1 MKYCLSFVSWTIFVV
16 YLNLVAPTTFLS
28 YLTFFTILFLA
39 IYTTTLIFFKKLKLN
54 LLLTIYLL
62 SLPVLVFFKQ
72 FNFLNPVLI
81 SLFFG
86 AIYLFLK

>member
-1 MKYCLSFVSWTIFVV
+1 MKYYLSFISWTIFVV
-16 YLNLVAPTTFLS
+16 YLNLVAPVTFLNS
-28 YLTFFTILFLA
+28 LTFFVILFLA
-39 IYTTTLIFFKKLKLN
+39 IYTTTLIFFRKLKLN
-54 LLLTIYLL
+54 LLLSFYLL

-72 FNFLNPVLI
+72 FNILNPVLI